1 MSIICQ
7 RILLIFCKFFRLS
20 SEEWGVRSEEWG
32 VRNYGI
38 ALRRWLFFFGQICH
52 AAKSLRSLRIYILL
66 RDRENGADFV
76 LRYYIYIKHNFCVL
90 FLIKSAPSRL
100 SPIEALPQTPQGTLS
115 LDPASPLTPG
125 LSLRFISRSARCCLL
140 LHIWAQLC
148 SALPIPHSSLLIPHF
163 PLCILLLN
171 PTKLIELISVFTKMR
186 KIILNLL
193 TFLYGCGIV

>member
-1 MSIICQ
+1 MP
-7 RILLIFCKFFRLS
+7 RYFFHPL
-20 SEEWGVRSEEWG
+20 
-32 VRNYGI
+32 NYWDISQQCTPNINWHQSYYNHGI
-38 ALRRWLFFFGQICH
+38 ASPYRLLGKVCC

-76 LRYYIYIKHNFCVL
+76 FRYYIYIKHNFCVL

-140 LHIWAQLC
+140 LHI
-148 SALPIPHSSLLIPHF
+148 
-163 PLCILLLN
+163 
-171 PTKLIELISVFTKMR
+171 
-186 KIILNLL
+186 
-193 TFLYGCGIV
+193 